1 MAPLPAKMNEDIARK
16 WRALVQRR
24 REYLAELYRSG
35 RYKKYF
41 TEQALLHQMREA
53 AAAAQQWDALMAPKP
68 DDAPADPT
76 GSGSRETRAA

>member
-1 MAPLPAKMNEDIARK
+1 MAPLATNKNEEIARK

-41 TEQALLHQMREA
+41 TEQALLDQMREA
-53 AAAAQQWDALMAPKP
+53 AAAAQQWDALMVSKP
-68 DDAPADPT
+68 DDGPVEPAG
-76 GSGSRETRAA
+76 GSAKAA